1 MKKKEP
7 AGENVRKVTS
17 RETNAVIDQLIF
29 SNIRKYSG
37 RSADEITQRIKE
49 LDKEWDIER
58 VLDLTMSV
66 LALCGITSSLLF
78 NRYSIILPI
87 LLLLFFIWH
96 AFQGW
101 CPPVPLL
108 RHFKIRTRPEIDR
121 EKYALKAMRGDFK
134 GQVNE
139 QDLASWAFDSA
150 RKID

>member
-17 RETNAVIDQLIF
+17 EEKNAIIDQQIL

-37 RSADEITQRIKE
+37 KGADEISQRIKE

-58 VLDLTMSV
+58 VLDLSMSF
-66 LALCGITSSLLF
+66 LAICGIISSLLL
-78 NRYSIILPI
+78 NKYSIFLTI

-101 CPPVPLL
+101 CPPIPLL
-108 RHFKIRTRPEIDR
+108 RHFKIRTRPEVDR

-134 GQVNE
+134 GLANE
-139 QDLASWAFDSA
+139 KDLASWAFESA
-150 RKID
+150 KKI

>member
-7 AGENVRKVTS
+7 AGENVRKVTA
-17 RETNAVIDQLIF
+17 EAKNAVIDQMIL

-37 RSADEITQRIKE
+37 KSSEEISQRVKE

-58 VLDLTMSV
+58 VLDLSMSV
-66 LALCGITSSLLF
+66 LALSGITSSLLF
-78 NRYSIILPI
+78 NEASIILPI

-101 CPPVPLL
+101 CPPIPLL

-134 GQVNE
+134 GLANE
-139 QDLASWAFDSA
+139 KDLALWAFESA
-150 RKID
+150 KQL